1 MILSLCILNFT
12 VFKVMSKHKLT
23 FYLQVK
29 YAYFTNG
36 VEVAFVIFDG
46 RDADKNGWFND
57 DRILYS
63 YWNDIIGYTKVGS
76 SIDGYER
83 MKYLEAKITLK

>member
-1 MILSLCILNFT
+1 MGGAEMKQEINRFT
-12 VFKVMSKHKLT
+12 IELFDLGQYTSLT
-23 FYLQVK
+23 FSHLSQVK

-63 YWNDIIGYTKVGS
+63 YWTDIIGYTKVGS
-76 SIDGYER
+76 SIDG
-83 MKYLEAKITLK
+83 